1 MPAEAP
7 RRRAGPRTSSGPVR
21 RECSRPPGT
30 SFSRCVSE
38 HVAVDGCAC
47 TRAKQPDGGVM
58 PSETGVAA
66 IGRAAHK
73 RLRLRQPVTARERIG
88 RQRYAQ
94 TCTDE
99 RSPRGRATVAPIQLD
114 RCSAICR
121 TCVHALSRTRSGRR
135 CRRSCRLRR
144 RRQGDHR
151 DHRGNGTR
159 QSIGPRTSPRTHA
172 RRRSRRMPFAGSLAD
187 GSGALPGA
195 AARRTLGGH
204 SHDTSERALCLPA
217 GRQHPSL
224 WPEHSVPRPCRGT
237 LSPLAACDASRPL
250 ARRRR
255 APARRS
261 RFDRRQTA
269 QARPT
274 GIGNLD
280 PVPPRVLRHI
290 HVGEHPGLLLQ
301 EATYPNGGV
310 HGGHI
315 AAIWK
320 QDGNGYVLSLHFT
333 EPTHA
338 PTASWQQ
345 MVIRAADT
353 MRP

>member
-1 MPAEAP
+1 MTDGNPCN
-7 RRRAGPRTSSGPVR
+7 TSS
-21 RECSRPPGT
+21 T
-30 SFSRCVSE
+30 
-38 HVAVDGCAC
+38 
-47 TRAKQPDGGVM
+47 
-58 PSETGVAA
+58 A
-66 IGRAAHK
+66 IGR
-73 RLRLRQPVTARERIG
+73 
-88 RQRYAQ
+88 
-94 TCTDE
+94 
-99 RSPRGRATVAPIQLD
+99 SPPGRATVAPIQLD

-224 WPEHSVPRPCRGT
+224 WPEHSVPCPCRGT

-280 PVPPRVLRHI
+280 PRATARPRHI

-310 HGGHI
+310 HGDTSPPSGTKTATAMSSACISPSTPTRPRRHGSRWSSEPPTRCAPDC
-315 AAIWK
+315 AA
-320 QDGNGYVLSLHFT
+320 T
-333 EPTHA
+333 
-338 PTASWQQ
+338 
-345 MVIRAADT
+345 
-353 MRP
+353 